1 MNLRSNPRRT
11 RGGSFVDLGKPWKE
25 FKIVESAVYEEDE
38 DKSYEIKLGDFVTVK
53 VSDVFDGESCSECIG
68 P

>member
-11 RGGSFVDLGKPWKE
+11 RGGSFVDLGKPWKK
-25 FKIVESAVYEEDE
+25 FKIVESAVYE
-38 DKSYEIKLGDFVTVK
+38 DKDKPYQIKLGDFVTVK
-53 VSDVFDGESCSECIG
+53 VSSVLDGESCSECVG